1 MSAPKEHAATV
12 RAARA
17 ADAERIAVLSGQ
29 LGYPATST
37 EVRARLQRLEGDDEH
52 AALVAVAPDGEL
64 VAWLHVH
71 LVHLL
76 ELDTQAEISG
86 LVVDDA
92 WRRRGVGALLMRHAE
107 QWAREQ
113 GCKTIRLRSNV
124 IRERAHRFYDRLGY
138 ELQKTQKVFRKT
150 L

>member
-1 MSAPKEHAATV
+1 
-12 RAARA
+12 
-17 ADAERIAVLSGQ
+17 
-29 LGYPATST
+29 
-37 EVRARLQRLEGDDEH
+37 
-52 AALVAVAPDGEL
+52 L